1 MNILKGSWLPQ
12 EGLAHM
18 ALRIAMHPT
27 VLISPHSAEGCGLP
41 IADLRDGDAFVTA
54 VRAAL
59 PKSRKFSSAEIA
71 RLKQEHAATLT
82 PSRESAAEVLAL
94 ERKLSDLVNT
104 AFGLTPEEV
113 AR

>member
-1 MNILKGSWLPQ
+1 M
-12 EGLAHM
+12 
-18 ALRIAMHPT
+18 
-27 VLISPHSAEGCGLP
+27 
-41 IADLRDGDAFVTA
+41 
-54 VRAAL
+54 RAAL

-104 AFGLTPEEV
+104 AFGPSREEV
-113 AR
+113 ALMWRTAPPRMPLDPKEELRRLNLDA